1 MNNPFQ
7 GAQPDVAGFL
17 PEDYVAR
24 KAEHRANFL
33 SLTLFAIVMFC
44 VVAAFFVTNRQWMNL
59 RAEQQTINAVYT
71 EETQKITQL
80 KELEAQKEQ
89 MMGKAQITAALIEK
103 VPRSVLL
110 AELVTRM
117 PSDLTLMSLE
127 LTSKRI
133 DPPKPKPSKGKPG
146 KPVKKVLTLSGVS
159 GSGTEKEEEKKI
171 EAPRFEFTLSIVGVA
186 SSNGDVADYL
196 KQLKACELIDQVE
209 LLYIKETMVSEL
221 DLRKFEIEASI
232 RPNAD
237 ARRIDSIEDL
247 RLAAPG
253 EHHREMVS
261 AGDEE
266 D

>member
-1 MNNPFQ
+1 MSNPFR

-24 KAEHRANFL
+24 KAEYRANFL

-59 RAEQQTINAVYT
+59 RTEQQTINTVYT

-133 DPPKPKPSKGKPG
+133 EPPKPKPSKGKPR
-146 KPVKKVLTLSGVS
+146 KKVKKVLTLSGVS
-159 GSGTEKEEEKKI
+159 GDEEKEKEKKV
-171 EAPRFEFTLSIVGVA
+171 EAPKFEFTLSITGVA
-186 SSNGDVADYL
+186 SSNADVADYL
-196 KQLKACELIDQVE
+196 KQLKACELIDRVE
-209 LLYIKETMVSEL
+209 LLYIKQTKVSDL
-221 DLRKFEIEASI
+221 DLRKFEIEADI

-253 EHHREMVS
+253 EHHQEMVS